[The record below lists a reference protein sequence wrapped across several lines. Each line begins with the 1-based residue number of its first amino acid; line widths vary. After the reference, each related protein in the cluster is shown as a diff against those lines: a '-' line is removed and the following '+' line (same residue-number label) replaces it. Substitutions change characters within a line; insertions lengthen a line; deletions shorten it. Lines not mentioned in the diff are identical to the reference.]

1 MGVRRGG
8 GSSARY
14 QRSFFKRE
22 IVRESEERISTR
34 TSTMATVQGSTG
46 QLQYNLSGSQSN
58 ARMMYDAGTGFLGA
72 GFTSLDDITHRI
84 TLPNTAGNTG
94 KIKAV
99 AYTTY
104 SSSRFKSEV
113 QTIQNPMHLIKQIRG
128 VTYERT
134 DNNAA
139 EYGFIAEEVGQVIP
153 SVVEWE
159 ADGDDAQ
166 GLDYT
171 RLVPILLEGIKDQQR
186 QLESQQMQIEY
197 LMSIVGVDCE

>member
-8 GSSARY
+8 GRSARY
-14 QRSFFKRE
+14 QRSFLKRE
-22 IVRESEERISTR
+22 IKVETKDTARV
-34 TSTMATVQGSTG
+34 AGSTG
-46 QLQYNLSGSQSN
+46 QIQYNLSGSQSN
-58 ARMMYDAGTGFLGA
+58 TSMMYDVNTGFMGA
-72 GFTSLDDITHRI
+72 GFSSLDDITHRI

-113 QTIQNPMHLIKQIRG
+113 QTIQNPMHLIKQMRG

-139 EYGFIAEEVGQVIP
+139 EYGFIAEEVGQIIP

-186 QLESQQMQIEY
+186 QLESQQAQLNY

>member
-1 MGVRRGG
+1 MGVRRGTG
-8 GSSARY
+8 RRARY
-14 QRSFFKRE
+14 DKASNARE
-22 IVRESEERISTR
+22 IKINTR
-34 TSTMATVQGSTG
+34 GLATVRGSTG
-46 QLQYNLSGSQSN
+46 QLQFNLSGSQSN
-58 ARMMYDAGTGFLGA
+58 TAGEMYDHTTGYLGA
-72 GFTSLDDITHRI
+72 GFSSLNDITHRI

-113 QTIQNPMHLIKQIRG
+113 QTIQNPMHLIKQMRG

-134 DNNAA
+134 DNNTA
-139 EYGFIAEEVGQVIP
+139 EYGFIAEEVGQIIP

-186 QLESQQMQIEY
+186 QLESQQAQLNY

>member
-8 GSSARY
+8 GSAARY
-14 QRSFFKRE
+14 QKSFLKRE
-22 IVRESEERISTR
+22 VKTETR
-34 TSTMATVQGSTG
+34 DIATVAGSTG
-46 QLQYNLSGSQSN
+46 EIQYNLSGSQSN
-58 ARMMYDAGTGFLGA
+58 ASMMYDAGTGFLGA
-72 GFTSLDDITHRI
+72 GFTSLNDITHRI

-104 SSSRFKSEV
+104 SSFRFKSEI
-113 QTIQNPMHLIKQIRG
+113 QTIQNPMHLIKHMRG

-134 DNNAA
+134 DDNTA
-139 EYGFIAEEVGQVIP
+139 EYGFIAEEVGQVVP

-159 ADGDDAQ
+159 VDGGGAQ

-171 RLVPILLEGIKDQQR
+171 RLVPILLEGIKAQQR
-186 QLESQQMQIEY
+186 QLESQQKQIEH
-197 LMSIVGVDCE
+197 LISIVGADRE

>member
-8 GSSARY
+8 GRSARY
-14 QRSFFKRE
+14 QSSFLKRE
-22 IVRESEERISTR
+22 VKKETK
-34 TSTMATVQGSTG
+34 ATARVAGSTG
-46 QLQYNLSGSQSN
+46 QIQYNLSGSQSN
-58 ARMMYDAGTGFLGA
+58 TSMMYDVNTGFMGA
-72 GFTSLDDITHRI
+72 GFSSLDDITHRI

-113 QTIQNPMHLIKQIRG
+113 QTIQNPMHLIKQMRG

-139 EYGFIAEEVGQVIP
+139 EYGFIAEEVGQIIP

-186 QLESQQMQIEY
+186 QLESQQSQIDY

>member
-8 GSSARY
+8 GRAARY
-14 QRSFFKRE
+14 QRSFLKRE
-22 IVRESEERISTR
+22 VKKETKDTARV
-34 TSTMATVQGSTG
+34 AGSTG
-46 QLQYNLSGSQSN
+46 QIQYNLSGSQSN
-58 ARMMYDAGTGFLGA
+58 TSMMYDVNTGFMGA
-72 GFTSLDDITHRI
+72 GFSSLDDITHRI

-197 LMSIVGVDCE
+197 LMSIIGVDCE

>member
-8 GSSARY
+8 GRAARY
-14 QRSFFKRE
+14 QRSFLKRE
-22 IVRESEERISTR
+22 VKKETKDV
-34 TSTMATVQGSTG
+34 ATVAGTTG
-46 QLQYNLSGSQSN
+46 QLQFNLSGSQSN
-58 ARMMYDAGTGFLGA
+58 TTGMIYDSRTGYLGA
-72 GFTSLDDITHRI
+72 GFSSLNDITHRI

-171 RLVPILLEGIKDQQR
+171 RVVPILLEGIKDQQR

-197 LMSIVGVDCE
+197 LMSIIGVDCE

>member
-8 GSSARY
+8 GRSARY
-14 QRSFFKRE
+14 ERSFLKRE
-22 IVRESEERISTR
+22 VKNETKDV
-34 TSTMATVQGSTG
+34 ATVAGTTG
-46 QLQYNLSGSQSN
+46 QIQFNLSGSQSN
-58 ARMMYDAGTGFLGA
+58 TTGMIYDSSTGYLGA
-72 GFTSLDDITHRI
+72 GFTSLNDITHRI
-84 TLPNTAGNTG
+84 TLPNTAGNAG

-104 SSSRFKSEV
+104 SSSRFKSGV
-113 QTIQNPMHLIKQIRG
+113 QTIQNPMDLIRQMRG

-134 DNNAA
+134 DDNTA

-159 ADGDDAQ
+159 TDSDDAQ

-171 RLVPILLEGIKDQQR
+171 RLVPILLEGIKSQQK
-186 QLESQQMQIEY
+186 QLETQQVQINY

>member
-14 QRSFFKRE
+14 ERSFLKRE
-22 IVRESEERISTR
+22 VKNETKDV
-34 TSTMATVQGSTG
+34 ATVAGTTG
-46 QLQYNLSGSQSN
+46 QIQFNLSGSQSN
-58 ARMMYDAGTGFLGA
+58 TTGMIYDSSTGYLGA
-72 GFTSLDDITHRI
+72 GFTSLNDITHRI
-84 TLPNTAGNTG
+84 TLPNTAGNAG

-104 SSSRFKSEV
+104 SSSRFKSGV
-113 QTIQNPMHLIKQIRG
+113 QTIQNPMDLIRQMRG

-134 DNNAA
+134 DDNTA

-159 ADGDDAQ
+159 TDSDDAQ

-171 RLVPILLEGIKDQQR
+171 RLVPILLEGIKSQQK
-186 QLESQQMQIEY
+186 QLETQQVQINY

>member
-1 MGVRRGG
+1 MGVRRGA

-14 QRSFFKRE
+14 QRSFLKRE
-22 IVRESEERISTR
+22 VKKETKDV
-34 TSTMATVQGSTG
+34 ATVAGSTG
-46 QLQYNLSGSQSN
+46 QIQYNLSGSQSN
-58 ARMMYDAGTGFLGA
+58 TSMLYDVNTGFMGC
-72 GFTSLDDITHRI
+72 GFTSVSNITHRV
-84 TLPNTAGNTG
+84 TLPNAAGNAG

-104 SSSRFKSEV
+104 SSSRFKSGV
-113 QTIQNPMHLIKQIRG
+113 QTIQNPMDLIRQMRG
-128 VTYERT
+128 VTYVRT
-134 DNNAA
+134 DDNTA

-159 ADGDDAQ
+159 TDGDDAQ

-171 RLVPILLEGIKDQQR
+171 RLVPVLLEGIKSQQK
-186 QLESQQMQIEY
+186 QLEAQQVQINY